1 VVCAL
6 ANSYVE
12 LAAREAGAVA
22 EHMAAIKIDKYSC
35 SLPACY
41 IFEPAAVDNLGTL
54 NSSAVVFLS
63 DLGHRSSSITGNN
76 ETILLQRISVAIQRF
91 NATLL
96 RESFV
101 MHDDSDNNTD
111 HILWTAAG
119 QCCGSCGRW
128 PATGMLLVS
137 AA

>member
-1 VVCAL
+1 VVCTL

-22 EHMAAIKIDKYSC
+22 EHTAANKIDKYS

-41 IFEPAAVDNLGTL
+41 IFEPVAIDNLDTL

-63 DLGHRSSSITGNN
+63 DLGRRISSITGNN
-76 ETILLQRISVAIQRF
+76 IETTLFQRLSVAIQRF

-101 MHDDSDNNTD
+101 MPDDTD
-111 HILWTAAG
+111 
-119 QCCGSCGRW
+119 S
-128 PATGMLLVS
+128 
-137 AA
+137 